1 MSPRLR
7 WFKHNQRPARDTPPA
22 SREDRRPGPRSW
34 HLVVSVLDMRKPMD
48 RPPRLEQCQMRHLRG
63 DRPGIMRASGN
74 PGHGITTRGRS
85 HPCDNNDPTG
95 PRPGFG

>member
-7 WFKHNQRPARDTPPA
+7 HTWTPRRPARDTPPA

-63 DRPGIMRASGN
+63 DRPGIMRAAGN
-74 PGHGITTRGRS
+74 PGHGIATRGRP
-85 HPCDNNDPTG
+85 HTRDNNGEQYRGET
-95 PRPGFG
+95 